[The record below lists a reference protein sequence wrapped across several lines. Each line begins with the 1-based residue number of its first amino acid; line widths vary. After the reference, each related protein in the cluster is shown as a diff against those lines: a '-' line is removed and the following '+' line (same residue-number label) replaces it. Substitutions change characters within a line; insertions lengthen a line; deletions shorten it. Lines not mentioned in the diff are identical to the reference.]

1 MPSSNSRLVYSTDP
15 EPKPERPGRLQ
26 TPAATTAAPTEP
38 VRVYLER
45 KGRGGKSVS
54 VIKGVQ
60 SHPDGK
66 KDLLKLLQ
74 QKLGTGGAVKEGDIE
89 IQGDHRDRIV
99 TILTELGYKAK
110 KAGG

>member
-1 MPSSNSRLVYSTDP
+1 MP
-15 EPKPERPGRLQ
+15 
-26 TPAATTAAPTEP
+26 APSQTEP
-38 VRVYLER
+38 IRVYLER

-54 VIKGVQ
+54 VIKGIQ

-66 KDLLKLLQ
+66 KAILKHLQ
-74 QKLGTGGAVKEGDIE
+74 ARLGAGGAVKEGEIE

-99 TILTELGYKAK
+99 ELLAELGLKAK